1 VSWGHGTVLLVGYS
15 VDIRVR
21 YNECDMQ
28 GIVFNG
34 NYLVYV
40 DETLDRWLADSLD
53 DDAVDTVDM
62 VVKRATVEWQSPAH
76 RGEILS
82 VVPSVARWGTTSFEL
97 TFTGSVGDRPVFV
110 ATMLYVNVVPG
121 TKTPTPVPQH
131 VRDALA

>member
-1 VSWGHGTVLLVGYS
+1 VGYS

-53 DDAVDTVDM
+53 DDAIDTVDM

-82 VVPSVARWGTTSFEL
+82 VVPAVARWGNTSFEL